1 MVRRSDRF
9 PEPVPASSVAGIVWP
24 ALPGGTTGLLL
35 ATLYQLE
42 TSQYLPPAE
51 LRARQF
57 RQLAPLLAH
66 ALQTVPY
73 YRSAAWAS
81 AGVGAGAAPEA
92 PLTPESWARLPILTR
107 RQAQEAGAALRSTA
121 VPPAHG
127 NVATATTTGA
137 TGMPLT
143 VGKTALTQFFWDV
156 FTLREERWHGRDL
169 SAKLAAIRN
178 DDRRPAG
185 HAGLYE
191 SRFSDWGPPVS
202 ATYQTG
208 PAVMLD
214 IRCSLAE
221 QVEWLRREA
230 PAYLLT
236 FGLNLLFLARYCR
249 EHAIALPSLR
259 GVRSSGEVLAEG
271 TREACRAAWGVEV
284 VDVYSAVEAGYIAL
298 QCPAGETCH
307 VQSENALVEIL
318 DDSGRECAPGEVG
331 RVIVTPLHN
340 YATPLIRYEI
350 GDLAEVGG
358 PCACGRTLPTLTR
371 ILGRTREMLLLPSGE
386 ERFPYFLKK
395 RLAQFDAIIQHQVV
409 QRSADHLEL
418 VLAARAKLTA
428 DDEESLRQTI
438 LDGFGHPFRVT
449 FTYCDEIAR
458 APNGKYQEFR
468 RESWAPAGAPPRA
481 RP

>member
-1 MVRRSDRF
+1 
-9 PEPVPASSVAGIVWP
+9 
-24 ALPGGTTGLLL
+24 
-35 ATLYQLE
+35 
-42 TSQYLPPAE
+42 
-51 LRARQF
+51 
-57 RQLAPLLAH
+57 
-66 ALQTVPY
+66 
-73 YRSAAWAS
+73 
-81 AGVGAGAAPEA
+81 
-92 PLTPESWARLPILTR
+92 
-107 RQAQEAGAALRSTA
+107 
-121 VPPAHG
+121 
-127 NVATATTTGA
+127 
-137 TGMPLT
+137 MPLT

-185 HAGLYE
+185 HVGLYE

-202 ATYQTG
+202 STYPTG

-230 PAYLLT
+230 PTYLLT

-284 VDVYSAVEAGYIAL
+284 VDVYTAVEAGYIAL
-298 QCPAGETCH
+298 QCPVAESYH
-307 VQSENALVEIL
+307 IQSENALVEIL
-318 DDSGRECAPGEVG
+318 DERGRVCAPGEVG

-350 GDLAEVGG
+350 GDLAEVGV
-358 PCACGRTLPTLTR
+358 PCPCGRSLRTLTR
-371 ILGRTREMLLLPSGE
+371 ILGRTRDMLFLPSGE

-395 RLAQFDAIIQHQVV
+395 HLAQFDAIIQHQIV

-418 VLAARAKLTA
+418 VLVARAKLTT
-428 DDEESLRQTI
+428 DDEDSLRQAI
-438 LDGFGHPFRVT
+438 LDGFGHPFRLT
-449 FTYCDEIAR
+449 FTYCEEIAR

-468 RESWAPAGAPPRA
+468 REASAQLGSRS
-481 RP
+481 

>member
-1 MVRRSDRF
+1 
-9 PEPVPASSVAGIVWP
+9 VPPSSVPGIVWP

-42 TSQYLPPAE
+42 TSQYLPAEE

-57 RQLAPLLAH
+57 RQLAPLVAH
-66 ALQTVPY
+66 ALKTVPY
-73 YRSAAWAS
+73 YRTAWTS
-81 AGVGAGAAPEA
+81 AGVALEEPI
-92 PLTPESWARLPILTR
+92 TPARWARLPILTR
-107 RQAQEAGAALRSTA
+107 RQAQEAGATLRSDA
-121 VPPAHG
+121 VPSAHG
-127 NVATATTTGA
+127 NVASATTTGS

-143 VGKTALTQFFWDV
+143 VSKTALTQFFWDV

-185 HAGLYE
+185 HVGLYE
-191 SRFSDWGPPVS
+191 SRFSDWGPPVAS
-202 ATYQTG
+202 TYPTG
-208 PAVMLD
+208 PASMLD
-214 IRCSLAE
+214 IRSSLAE

-271 TREACRAAWGVEV
+271 TREACRAAWGVDV

-298 QCPAGETCH
+298 QCPAAETYH
-307 VQSENALVEIL
+307 VQAENALVEIL
-318 DDSGRECAPGEVG
+318 DGDGRPCAPGEVG

-350 GDLAEVGG
+350 GDFAEVGA
-358 PCACGRTLPTLTR
+358 PCPCGRSLPTLTR

-395 RLAQFDAIIQHQVV
+395 VLAQFGAIIQHQIV
-409 QRSADHLEL
+409 QRSRDHLEV
-418 VLAARAKLTA
+418 VLAARAPLA
-428 DDEESLRQTI
+428 VAEEERLRHAI
-438 LDGFGHPFRVT
+438 RDGFGHPFRVT
-449 FTYCDEIAR
+449 FTYCEEIPR
-458 APNGKYQEFR
+458 AANGKYQEFR
-468 RESWAPAGAPPRA
+468 REVSAQPGSFP
-481 RP
+481 